1 MARARAW
8 IRGHSAVGL
17 MGALALHGAM
27 LGVLFAA
34 DPPRPQLEP
43 RRPPV
48 RISLQQR
55 QRPVVEK
62 PEPKAPPVEK
72 PEEKKVEKKV
82 EKKPRP
88 EKQARPKKKPAK
100 RVEEKIAKKEPK
112 ERPATAPAEAA
123 PEVESPPSPPSPPAA
138 ASAAMADAPAPP
150 VRKFTVSME
159 ATVSSGGVAVPTA
172 PAGQAWAYGSAAGA
186 ADAPRALGGR
196 PDGVPGGT
204 GAGAGRPL
212 RAAEVTSLPELIDQ
226 PPASEMRALYP
237 AAARRDGIE
246 ADVKLRILVSAR
258 GQVVRVRLLQP
269 AGKGFDAVA
278 RQLVEKFRF
287 RPGQRDGRAVAVW
300 IPWTYKF
307 RLDG

>member
-1 MARARAW
+1 MGRARAW
-8 IRGHSAVGL
+8 IRGHNAVGL

-55 QRPVVEK
+55 QRPAVEK

-82 EKKPRP
+82 EKKPPPKKRKPRP
-88 EKQARPKKKPAK
+88 NKKPAK
-100 RVEEKIAKKEPK
+100 RVDKKIAKKEPV
-112 ERPATAPAEAA
+112 ERPAKAPAEAA
-123 PEVESPPSPPSPPAA
+123 PEVDSPPSPSPS
-138 ASAAMADAPAPP
+138 ASADAPAPP

-172 PAGQAWAYGSAAGA
+172 PAGQAWAYGSADGA

-204 GAGAGRPL
+204 GDGAGRPL

-226 PPASEMRALYP
+226 PPAGEMRALYP

-258 GQVVRVRLLQP
+258 GEVVRVRLLRP
-269 AGKGFDAVA
+269 AGAGFDDAA
-278 RQLVEKFRF
+278 RKLVQRFRF
-287 RPGQRDGRAVAVW
+287 RPGQRDGRPVAVW